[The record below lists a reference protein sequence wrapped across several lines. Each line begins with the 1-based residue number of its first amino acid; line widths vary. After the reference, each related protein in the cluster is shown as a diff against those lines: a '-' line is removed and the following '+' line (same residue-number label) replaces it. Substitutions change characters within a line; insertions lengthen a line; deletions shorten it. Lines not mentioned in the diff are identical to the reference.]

1 MASISK
7 SAPRPR
13 KAERKKNPRAQATR
27 KPQAESRKPHI
38 AAVPLGALLDVQDEL
53 HQLNAILDGLPGLRQ
68 LHAVMAE
75 ILKPSKAPEHDRIS
89 PWALALTHKP
99 PRAEGNQPCMDEAD
113 LIDRSGRRGRCDLER
128 GAVQDSAHRSA
139 HGAAGETRLIG
150 SFRRLPTAHL
160 DSTFS

>member
-113 LIDRSGRRGRCDLER
+113 LIDL
-128 GAVQDSAHRSA
+128 
-139 HGAAGETRLIG
+139 GAAADVILSAVRCRIQRIAALMGLLVKRV
-150 SFRRLPTAHL
+150 
-160 DSTFS
+160 